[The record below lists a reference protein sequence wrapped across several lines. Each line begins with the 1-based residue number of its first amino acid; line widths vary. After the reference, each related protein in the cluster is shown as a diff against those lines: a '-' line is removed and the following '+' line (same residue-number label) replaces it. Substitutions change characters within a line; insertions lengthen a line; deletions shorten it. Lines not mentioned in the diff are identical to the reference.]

1 MRVTSAQR
9 VSARRRDLLS
19 IDIKKEV
26 CELGKYSIQ
35 PVNGVYTVPDRPGI
49 GQELSDK
56 AMAEAVNV
64 YTFK

>member
-1 MRVTSAQR
+1 M
-9 VSARRRDLLS
+9 
-19 IDIKKEV
+19 
-26 CELGKYSIQ
+26 GKYSIQ